1 MENELTVK
9 LPYSQEE
16 FAIPPNLYVIGTMNT
31 ADKSIALIDVA
42 LRRRFG
48 FMEMSPD
55 FGVLRKEHIEKNS
68 EALKNEGVY
77 DGLEKSID
85 ALEII
90 NNRIA
95 ADPSVG
101 RDRQIGHSFL
111 FKVQTQSDLIL
122 VWKNEILPLLEEYY
136 YGQYSRIN
144 ELLFQKA
151 DDTSWL
157 SQNEGIKDF
166 AEYEDLNAFL
176 DEVNSNE

>member
-1 MENELTVK
+1 
-9 LPYSQEE
+9 
-16 FAIPPNLYVIGTMNT
+16 
-31 ADKSIALIDVA
+31 
-42 LRRRFG
+42 
-48 FMEMSPD
+48 MEMSPD